1 MVSTD
6 PTTELDPQFSE
17 PDAAP
22 VGWDEART
30 QLERAELYWL
40 STVRPDGRPHV
51 TPLIAVWFEGALH
64 ICTGPEERK
73 ARNIRSNVHCVVTTG
88 CNTLHEGLDV
98 VIEGDAIRVN
108 NNARLQRIADTYEA
122 KYGQEWH
129 FTVHNGAF
137 HHTPDPSSEPDTGA
151 AFVFAIAPTTA
162 FGFGKH
168 PYSQTRWSFS
178 RVAVTTATAATRSAP
193 VSRTSTRRTAPSQR

>member
-1 MVSTD
+1 MVRTD

-108 NNARLQRIADTYEA
+108 DDARLQRIADA
-122 KYGQEWH
+122 VRGQVRPGVALH
-129 FTVHNGAF
+129 GA
-137 HHTPDPSSEPDTGA
+137 
-151 AFVFAIAPTTA
+151 
-162 FGFGKH
+162 
-168 PYSQTRWSFS
+168 RR
-178 RVAVTTATAATRSAP
+178 RVPPHARP
-193 VSRTSTRRTAPSQR
+193 VIRARH